1 MAAVLVIVLCAGFGY
16 AWSVLQS
23 PIERIYGWESTG
35 VSLAYSLTVICS
47 TLASALLGAPIR
59 RLGTK
64 RCVLIGSILFGG
76 GLFLT
81 GVMTSLWQLYFFY
94 SVLTGVGS
102 GLIYPVLMAYI
113 VKLFPERAGF
123 ASGLGTAFYG
133 AGAVIWAPVAAAI
146 IEGISFRTAC
156 TILGLG
162 FLAVIFCLAWLLKE
176 PPEEFTEAMRL
187 EKKDRE
193 AKAAGMKTA
202 GTKVVET
209 KATVEEDGPVQNLR
223 RGQMIRTSAFYL
235 MVLIF
240 TFGLVAGL
248 IVISQASLIMQKQ
261 FGFTPVAAAAFVS
274 VYAACNM
281 AGRFI
286 WGTLSDRI
294 GIPASIKAVFV
305 ICILSMAG
313 ISFVTA
319 TVPGIICLG
328 LAASCYGAFASM
340 LTPYTSQ
347 IFGPKYIT
355 ENYGVIYIVFGI
367 ASMVSPMLA
376 SSIYA
381 ASGSYTLAYVLA
393 GVMAAAGLVLSFFV
407 RRPGA
412 AKAK

>member
-1 MAAVLVIVLCAGFGY
+1 MKIEIQKFKKQRVVCMAAVLIIVLCAGFGY

-35 VSLAYSLTVICS
+35 VSLAYSLTVIFS
-47 TLASALLGAPIR
+47 TLTSALLGAPIR

-94 SVLTGVGS
+94 SALTGIGS

-133 AGAVIWAPVAAAI
+133 AGAVIWAPAAAAM
-146 IEGISFRTAC
+146 IEGISFQTAC
-156 TILGLG
+156 TILGLS
-162 FLAVIFCLAWLLKE
+162 FLAVMFGLTWLIKE
-176 PPEEFTEAMRL
+176 PTEEFIEAMG
-187 EKKDRE
+187 RE
-193 AKAAGMKTA
+193 NKNRRKETSLAG
-202 GTKVVET
+202 GE
-209 KATVEEDGPVQNLR
+209 PVLNLR
-223 RGQMIRTSAFYL
+223 RGQMVRTSAFYL

-261 FGFTPVAAAAFVS
+261 FGYTPVAAAAFVS

-281 AGRFI
+281 AGRFL

-294 GIPASIKAVFV
+294 GIPVSIKAVFI

-340 LTPYTSQ
+340 LTPYTAR

-367 ASMVSPMLA
+367 ASMVSPLLA
-376 SSIYA
+376 SSIFA

-393 GVMAAAGLVLSFFV
+393 GIMAAAGFVLSFFV
-407 RRPGA
+407 RQPGA
-412 AKAK
+412 GKEE